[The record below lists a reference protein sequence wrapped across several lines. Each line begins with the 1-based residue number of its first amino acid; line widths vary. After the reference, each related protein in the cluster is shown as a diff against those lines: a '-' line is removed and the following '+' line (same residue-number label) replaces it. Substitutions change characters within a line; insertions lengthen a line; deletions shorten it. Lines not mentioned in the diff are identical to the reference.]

1 VILESVKHTVLR
13 CRAALSLAV
22 GRLAERRGARGEARR
37 TAHAVRLSTGR
48 RRGAPRSVALGV
60 GCLIVALVLTPPE
73 QTWPSALW
81 LIRHGESA
89 GNVARNAA
97 EAAGLPLI
105 DIAERD
111 IDVPLSSLGERQAR
125 ALGRWFA
132 RLPEDQQPTV
142 VLSSPYV
149 RAMQTTE
156 LILSARTVTPAVR
169 VVDERLRE
177 KEFGVF
183 NRLTKAGIASRFP
196 DQAELR
202 NHIGKF
208 YYRPPSGESWCD
220 VVLRLRSV
228 MAEMQLQYRRE
239 RVLVVAH
246 QVIVLCFRYLVER
259 MTEQQILAIDE
270 AKDVAN
276 CSISSYAFEHDEAGR
291 GDMALKLY
299 NFVTPLEVA
308 GEPVT
313 VQPDAPAA
321 PR

>member
-1 VILESVKHTVLR
+1 VL
-13 CRAALSLAV
+13 S
-22 GRLAERRGARGEARR
+22 
-37 TAHAVRLSTGR
+37 
-48 RRGAPRSVALGV
+48 
-60 GCLIVALVLTPPE
+60 PPE
-73 QTWPSALW
+73 QTWPSTLW

-111 IDVPLSSLGERQAR
+111 IDVPLSELGERQAR

-132 RLPEDQQPTV
+132 NLSDAERPTV
-142 VLSSPYV
+142 VLSSPYA
-149 RAMQTTE
+149 RALDTTA
-156 LILSARTVTPAVR
+156 LILAETQPARCPTQ

-177 KEFGVF
+177 KEFGMF
-183 NRLTKAGIASRFP
+183 NRLTKAGIAARFP

-202 NHIGKF
+202 SHIGKL

-220 VVLRLRSV
+220 VILRLRSV
-228 MAEMQLQYRRE
+228 MAEIQLQYRRE
-239 RVLVVAH
+239 RVMIVAH
-246 QVIVLCFRYLVER
+246 QVIVLCFRYLLER
-259 MTEQQILAIDE
+259 MTEQQILDIDA

-276 CSISSYAFEHDEAGR
+276 CSVTSYEFERDATGR
-291 GDMALKLY
+291 GDLALKLY

-321 PR
+321 PQ